1 MSFYRFNDTV
11 TLYTFIEDGYY
22 ERRVIPAVKIQL
34 IDSDEVAGT
43 RATVYIPIFGRRSL
57 KYRAPSESTLYDKS
71 SFTVMAN
78 QKVYLGYCPDSFP
91 PESSLT
97 VRKAETH
104 LSGSRH
110 VQHIKIIA
118 YNKEGEI

>member
-11 TLYTFIEDGYY
+11 TIYTPIDDEYY
-22 ERRVIPAVKIQL
+22 ERRIVPAVKIQL
-34 IDSDEVAGT
+34 IDSDETEKT

-57 KYRAPSESTLYDKS
+57 NYRAPSEDAKYDKS
-71 SFTVMAN
+71 SFTVTAN
-78 QKVYLGYCPDSFP
+78 QKIYLGRCPDDYP

-110 VQHIKIIA
+110 VQHIKLIA
-118 YNKEGEI
+118 YNDP